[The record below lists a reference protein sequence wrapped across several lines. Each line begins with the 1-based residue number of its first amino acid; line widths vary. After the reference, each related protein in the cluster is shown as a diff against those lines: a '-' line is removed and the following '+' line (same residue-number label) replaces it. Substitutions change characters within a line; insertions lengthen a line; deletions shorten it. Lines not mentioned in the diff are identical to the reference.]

1 MSTQSKVDPSTLDWV
16 KHEIDET
23 LKQARLALESFT
35 ENTGDKT
42 RLRFCVTHLHQ
53 VVGTLL
59 MVELDG
65 AAMLAREVEQ
75 LAESILNDAAEP
87 SSDHLEVLTRGI
99 LLLPDHLARLQVG
112 QADSPLKHIA
122 LLNEMR
128 AIRKAE
134 PISELDLFSPDM
146 SVRPPSAGAERTSEV
161 DYQALARPLRAQF
174 QSALLE
180 WLRDPA
186 NSAPLARIAEHLDQL
201 QRQAPNGALEQLFWV
216 AGGMVEGLA
225 EGGLEPTPER
235 KKYFARIDQQIKKVI
250 DGGDKTALRK
260 SSEDMTRGL
269 LYEVAQ
275 ATSSGQRVTQ
285 LKQAFELGAMLAAG
299 GEGGA
304 ELPTP
309 EVLASVA
316 SALGKEIETA
326 QDLLSSYF
334 DPQQPDEEALNQ
346 LLELLGKMAGTLDML
361 GVPPLKELVDAL
373 LETCHAIVEQR
384 IGDPA
389 DASMPMAQAL
399 VLVENSAREMQYS
412 ASEWRGQIDQ
422 AIARLRSFFAPE
434 GAGLTPGG
442 IEVSDAELTEHEFRQ
457 LVGVVGGEVAVNL
470 SRIEELLEAFATD
483 TSRLSQLE
491 EVPGLLAQ
499 IQGAMQILNQER
511 AAQLADVA
519 RTHVEEI
526 RGEALAPTGG
536 VLDALAVCIGTIGAY
551 LDGLKAGRHNLDSL
565 IEGAMRDMEASLDAA
580 EAQSPADAPALVTRV
595 RHGLDSWLQDPS
607 NESARG
613 RTQQALVELS
623 QIARRQGEDKIAKIS
638 DETANLIRLVSDGA
652 AELSDEIEQMLR
664 QSLQTIGEMVG
675 RQLAPTQAPSPP
687 PMPAPVRATP
697 TPSAAK
703 APPPEAADEEI
714 MQIFIEDARDVFNN
728 ISKEFAVWRDN
739 HDNMTALTELR
750 RGYHTIKGSG
760 RMVGASTIAEF
771 AWAVE
776 NLLNKV
782 RDGKIAWD
790 PRIAD
795 LVGRAQEAIPQL
807 VDELESG
814 TPPSADVEG
823 MRQEA
828 WAYAG
833 GDSPAASAP
842 PVATATAAP
851 TSSRRAA
858 GLPQLDGTLLE
869 IFTNEARGH
878 LETLRN
884 EVAACRGAG
893 SACLV
898 TQALF
903 RATHTLAGNARSLD
917 IQMMVGACAEA
928 ERLFHSLQTQQVPLD
943 AHQVEL
949 VARLESTISDLVEAL
964 NGATVDAGT
973 LRKRFDEI
981 TRAFHEESVAASAHA
996 EPVRAPSPAPAP
1008 RAPAAPTRMETSP
1021 EPFERAEPP
1030 MSDVEPPEMEI
1041 DSEPPAPPVVSPA
1054 VSFKEPAARSE
1065 PAVAPTPPPAPVTR
1079 PASAAPADPEV
1090 AEQLDPELLEI
1101 FQEEA
1106 VDILSVVDESLTR
1119 WRARPDERSN
1129 VLELKRAL
1137 HTLKGGARMAGAMI
1151 MGELAHN
1158 TESALKLVEDGKLAA
1173 SGDLFDTLDEA
1184 HDLLVT
1190 MLDRIRAGR
1199 PVPSGQGLNARL
1211 LAWMAGEPLPPPVRT
1226 EAAPA
1231 PASQP
1236 EVRSAPRPEMAPPA
1250 ATPAPAPAPAKKE
1263 EAPRAKAAEPPREM
1277 VAEVSAA
1284 SSVALG
1290 DVVDERRDET
1300 VEDGAAW
1307 PSTMERRGQIR
1318 VNTNL
1323 LNELVNYAG
1332 EVSIARARMEQQ
1344 IYGFRDNLGE
1354 LSRNVARFR
1363 DQLRELEIQSESQ
1376 ILYRAESQIAGDRA
1390 DFDPLEFDRFSRLQ
1404 QLSRSLT
1411 ESLHDLST
1419 IQINLGNFIGVA
1431 EATLAQQARINT
1443 DLQEGLMR
1451 TRMVAFSTQAGRLR
1465 HIVRQTARELGKR
1478 VELDLTG
1485 ADVEVDR
1492 NVLERMIGPFEHM
1505 IRNSID
1511 HGVEPEAERRK
1522 RGKPVTG
1529 KITIATSQEG
1539 SEIVLRFSDDGG
1551 GLNTDAIRKK
1561 AIERELTTADVN
1573 LSEDELVQFILMPG
1587 FSTAEKIT
1595 HVSGRGVGMDV
1606 VHTEVKQLGGT
1617 MTVDT
1622 QRGVGTTFTIRLPLT
1637 LSIAQALMVYVGDQ
1651 QFAVPLASVANI
1663 IEYPVEQLHALSVG
1677 KNPLLN
1683 WNDQVYPYMSLAA
1696 RLGVNSPAPANGKKV
1711 PVLLARTGT
1720 REVAMQVDGLGGT
1733 REVVIKTLGPQL
1745 AEIKGLGGATILGDG
1760 RVILILDVP
1769 GLWFRED
1776 TLRVGHQ
1783 IQQPVAAKPA
1793 EKEHPTVMVVD
1804 DSLTVRKVTSKHLQ
1818 KRGYEVMVAKDGID
1832 AVEQLRERVP
1842 DIMLVDIEMPRMDGY
1857 ELTSRVRSESG
1868 LKHVPIIMIT
1878 SRAGAKHRQ
1887 KAFDIGVDFY
1897 MSKPYQEDEL
1907 FKNIETLLARGHL
1920 Q

>member
-1 MSTQSKVDPSTLDWV
+1 MSTQSKVDPSTLGWV

-23 LKQARLALESFT
+23 LKQARLALESFS

-75 LAESILNDAAEP
+75 LAEAILNDQAEA
-87 SSDHLEVLTRGI
+87 SSENLEVLTRGI

-112 QADSPLKHIA
+112 QRDAPLKHIE

-128 AIRKAE
+128 AVRQAE
-134 PISELDLFSPDM
+134 PISALDLFAPDM
-146 SVRPPSAGAERTSEV
+146 SVRPPSTGAERASDV
-161 DYQALARPLRAQF
+161 DYQALARPLRGLF
-174 QSALLE
+174 QGALLE
-180 WLRDPA
+180 WLRDPT
-186 NSAPLARIAEHLDQL
+186 NTSPLARIAEFFDEL
-201 QRQAPNGALEQLFWV
+201 RSQAPVGALEQLFWI
-216 AGGMVEGLA
+216 AGGMVEGLLD
-225 EGGLEPTPER
+225 GGLEPTPER
-235 KKYFARIDQQIKKVI
+235 KKYFARLDQQIKKII

-260 SSEDMTRGL
+260 SSEEIARGL

-275 ATSSGQRVTQ
+275 ASSGGERVTQ
-285 LKQAFELGAMLAAG
+285 LKQAFELDALLAPSSIQG
-299 GEGGA
+299 TS
-304 ELPTP
+304 LPTP

-334 DPQQPDEEALNQ
+334 DPQQPDESALEQ
-346 LLELLGKMAGTLDML
+346 LLDLLSKMTGTLDML

-373 LETCHAIVEQR
+373 LETCRAIMEQR
-384 IGDPA
+384 LEEPA

-412 ASEWRGQIDQ
+412 PAEWRGQIDQ
-422 AIARLRSFFAPE
+422 AIARLRAFYAPE
-434 GAGLTPGG
+434 GGGLAPSG
-442 IEVSDAELTEHEFRQ
+442 IEVSDADLTEHEFRQ
-457 LVGVVGGEVAVNL
+457 LVGVVGGEVGVNL
-470 SRIEELLEAFATD
+470 TRIEELLEAFATD
-483 TSRLSQLE
+483 TTRLSQLD

-499 IQGAMQILNQER
+499 IQGAMQILNQEQ

-526 RGEALAPTGG
+526 RAQALVPTGA

-551 LDGLKAGRHNLDSL
+551 LDGLKAGRQNLEGL
-565 IEGAMRDMEASLDAA
+565 IEGAIEDMEASLNAA

-595 RHGLDSWLQDPS
+595 RHGLESWLQDPS
-607 NESARG
+607 NDSARG
-613 RTQQALVELS
+613 RTQQALVELA
-623 QIARRQGEDKIAKIS
+623 QIARRQGEDKIAKIG

-652 AELSDEIEQMLR
+652 AELSDEIDQMLR
-664 QSLQTIGEMVG
+664 QSLQTLIDLVG
-675 RQLAPTQAPSPP
+675 RQLAPAAAPAPT
-687 PMPAPVRATP
+687 PVRATP

-703 APPPEAADEEI
+703 TPPPEAADEEI

-728 ISKEFAVWRDN
+728 ISKEFEVWRNN
-739 HDNMTALTELR
+739 HENAASLTELR

-771 AWAVE
+771 AWAIE

-782 RDGKIAWD
+782 RDGKIAFD
-790 PRIAD
+790 PRIID
-795 LVGRAQEAIPQL
+795 LVGRAQDAIPQL

-814 TPPSADVEG
+814 TPPTADVEG
-823 MRQEA
+823 MREEA
-828 WAYAG
+828 WAFAG
-833 GDSPAASAP
+833 GEPPTAPSASPVSVAAPARVAASP
-842 PVATATAAP
+842 
-851 TSSRRAA
+851 SRSA

-884 EVAACRGAG
+884 EIAACRAAG

-943 AHQVEL
+943 SHQIEL
-949 VARLESTISDLVEAL
+949 VAQLEATVSELVAAL
-964 NGATVDAGT
+964 NGAPGDAGA
-973 LRKRFDEI
+973 LRSRFDEI
-981 TRAFHEESVAASAHA
+981 AHAFHDESVAANAHA
-996 EPVRAPSPAPAP
+996 EPARAPSAAPMRPPAGPAPV
-1008 RAPAAPTRMETSP
+1008 P
-1021 EPFERAEPP
+1021 EPKSAEFIAERPE
-1030 MSDVEPPEMEI
+1030 VEP
-1041 DSEPPAPPVVSPA
+1041 DNEPSAPPVA
-1054 VSFKEPAARSE
+1054 SFRETVARSE
-1065 PAVAPTPPPAPVTR
+1065 PPVARVPEPVPRAQVAVSEDT
-1079 PASAAPADPEV
+1079 EI

-1106 VDILSVVDESLTR
+1106 VDILSVVDESLTH

-1158 TESALKLVEDGKLAA
+1158 TESALKLVEDGKISVSA
-1173 SGDLFDTLDEA
+1173 DLFDTLDEA

-1190 MLDRIRAGR
+1190 MLDRIQAGR
-1199 PVPSGQGLNARL
+1199 PVPSGQNLNSRL
-1211 LAWMAGEPLPPPVRT
+1211 QAWIAGEPVPPPARAVTPAPATEVR
-1226 EAAPA
+1226 AAPA
-1231 PASQP
+1231 PA
-1236 EVRSAPRPEMAPPA
+1236 
-1250 ATPAPAPAPAKKE
+1250 T
-1263 EAPRAKAAEPPREM
+1263 APRAVEPTVPAARSPEPAAAEMVSRERRREEVPEAAVASTAASNVTLAEPP
-1277 VAEVSAA
+1277 
-1284 SSVALG
+1284 
-1290 DVVDERRDET
+1290 DERRDET
-1300 VEDGAAW
+1300 GEEGAAW

-1354 LSRNVARFR
+1354 LSRNVSRFR

-1376 ILYRAESQIAGDRA
+1376 ILYRAESQMAGGRT

-1431 EATLAQQARINT
+1431 ETTLAQQARINT

-1492 NVLERMIGPFEHM
+1492 NVLERIVGPFEHM

-1511 HGVEPEAERRK
+1511 HGIEPESERRK

-1529 KITIATSQEG
+1529 KITVATAQEG

-1561 AIERELTTADVN
+1561 AIERELITADAN
-1573 LSEDELVQFILMPG
+1573 LAEDELVQFILMPG

-1595 HVSGRGVGMDV
+1595 HLSGRGVGMDV

-1622 QRGVGTTFTIRLPLT
+1622 QHGVGTTFTIRLPLT

-1663 IEYPVEQLHALSVG
+1663 IEYPVEQLHAISVG

-1683 WNDQVYPYMSLAA
+1683 WNDQVYPYMSLAT
-1696 RLGVNSPAPANGKKV
+1696 RLGVASPAPVNGKKV

-1733 REVVIKTLGPQL
+1733 REVVIKPLGPQL

-1783 IQQPVAAKPA
+1783 IQQPVAAAPA

-1842 DIMLVDIEMPRMDGY
+1842 DLMLVDIEMPRMDGY

-1887 KAFDIGVDFY
+1887 KAFDLGVDVY
-1897 MSKPYQEDEL
+1897 MSKPYQEEDL
-1907 FKNIETLLARGHL
+1907 VKNIETLLARGHL